1 MRNIK
6 RIFKNITSN
15 ILFLLVVLI
24 ILLIFLSIFEIIGL
38 ASIPVLLSSIIISD
52 SGNLIQINIFNLT
65 DLISSFSQEDQIKL
79 ISVFI
84 ILLFTIKNIF
94 HAFIIFF
101 QGKIIKNIKIYL
113 STELFKHYLNQEYIF
128 LLKKKSSDMLR
139 TLSIDVGNSTIYI
152 LNLLNFIKETL
163 ILISIIALLFLS
175 NTQISI
181 FLFTSFFIVA
191 FIFFYIN
198 KKKLLN
204 RGKII
209 QGLSSDLI
217 RTIYETVGLFKEIKI
232 YNLKVFQYKNFLN
245 KILLAEKNVFLNY
258 FTTSLP
264 RLFLELTA
272 VILIIST
279 VFFQLYTSSDILKLL
294 PYLSLIVVVS
304 IRLIPLFNGL
314 TTSIS
319 NLKTIQPSFDLV
331 FDELEKIK
339 SQSTNLNANYI
350 KFEKKISFKN
360 IDFSYDKKN
369 KIIENLSLDIFKGD
383 KIGIIGESGI
393 GKTTLVNL
401 LIGLLKPTNGEILV
415 DGVKFSNNQ
424 KQFIKNISYVPQEIF
439 LIEDTLKKNIAL
451 GVEENN
457 IIDSKI
463 EKVAKTSQINSFIN
477 NLKYKFETKV
487 KENGKNFSVG
497 QKQRIG
503 VARALYRDP
512 DLIILDE
519 STSSLDTNTEAKFI
533 EDIFDIFSDKTII
546 FISHKVSALKNCN
559 KIFDLNKKLYL
570 KQ

>member
-113 STELFKHYLNQEYIF
+113 STKLFKHYLNQEYIF

-339 SQSTNLNANYI
+339 SQSTNINVNYI

-559 KIFDLNKKLYL
+559 KIFDLKEKLYL